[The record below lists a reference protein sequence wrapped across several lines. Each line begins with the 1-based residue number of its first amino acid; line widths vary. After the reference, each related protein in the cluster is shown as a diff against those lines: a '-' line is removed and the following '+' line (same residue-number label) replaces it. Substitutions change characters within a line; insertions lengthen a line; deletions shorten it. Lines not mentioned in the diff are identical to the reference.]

1 MMSRLDNS
9 NNYDGLV
16 KQLCSLPNP
25 KVIIIENTP
34 YSSLNTHV
42 RNISCI
48 KLFAL
53 LNNTLQ
59 LISL

>member
-1 MMSRLDNS
+1 MSHLNNS
-9 NNYDGLV
+9 NNYDGLA
-16 KQLCSLPNP
+16 KQFYHLLNP
-25 KVIIIENTP
+25 KVMHIEKTP

-42 RNISCI
+42 KNISCI

-53 LNNTLQ
+53 SNNILQ